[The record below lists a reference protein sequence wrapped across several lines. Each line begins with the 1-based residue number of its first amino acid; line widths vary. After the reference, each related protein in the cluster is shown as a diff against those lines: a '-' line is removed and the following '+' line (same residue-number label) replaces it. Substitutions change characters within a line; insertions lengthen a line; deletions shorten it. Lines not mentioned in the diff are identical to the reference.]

1 MRITVAQLT
10 GSHEMTPGVTRPNVI
25 LQGVNDILPAYPDVS
40 GEDATK
46 TVVCFCELQPAVWA
60 GESYQPRTCTL
71 RLDGE
76 VFTLL
81 LANEEIDMDKSLDW
95 LNTNGE
101 IANGP
106 ENVTQAD
113 GLPCSVVDCVASEL
127 SELDAW
133 EYKGQL

>member
-1 MRITVAQLT
+1 MK
-10 GSHEMTPGVTRPNVI
+10 PNVI
-25 LQGVNDILPAYPDVS
+25 LQGVNDIVPAYPDVS
-40 GEDATK
+40 GEAATK
-46 TVVCFCELQPAVWA
+46 TVVCFCELQPDVWA

-81 LANEEIDMDKSLDW
+81 LANEEIDLDKSLDW

-113 GLPCSVVDCVASEL
+113 GVPWSVVDCIASEL

-133 EYKGQL
+133 GYKGQL

>member
-1 MRITVAQLT
+1 MNITVAQLT
-10 GSHEMTPGVTRPNVI
+10 GSHEVTPGVTRPNVI
-25 LQGVNDILPAYPDVS
+25 LQGINNIRPTYPDVTS
-40 GEDATK
+40 EDATK
-46 TVVCFCELQPAVWA
+46 TVVCFYELQPYVWA

-81 LANEEIDMDKSLDW
+81 LANEEIDMDKTLDW

-106 ENVTQAD
+106 ENVEEAEE
-113 GLPCSVVDCVASEL
+113 LPCSVVDCIASEL

-133 EYKGQL
+133 GYKGQL

>member
-1 MRITVAQLT
+1 
-10 GSHEMTPGVTRPNVI
+10 MT
-25 LQGVNDILPAYPDVS
+25 S
-40 GEDATK
+40 EDATK
-46 TVVCFCELQPAVWA
+46 TVVCFYELQPYVWA

-81 LANEEIDMDKSLDW
+81 LANEEIDMDKTLDW

-106 ENVTQAD
+106 ENVEEAEE
-113 GLPCSVVDCVASEL
+113 LPCSVVDCIASEL
-127 SELDAW
+127 SELNAW
-133 EYKGQL
+133 GYKGQL

>member
-1 MRITVAQLT
+1 MK
-10 GSHEMTPGVTRPNVI
+10 PNVI
-25 LQGVNDILPAYPDVS
+25 LQGINSILPAYPDVS
-40 GEDATK
+40 GEPATK
-46 TVVCFCELQPAVWA
+46 TVVCFWEAQPNIWA

-81 LANEEIDMDKSLDW
+81 IANEEIDMDKSLDW

-101 IANGP
+101 ITDGP
-106 ENVTQAD
+106 ENVEEAE
-113 GLPCSVVDCVASEL
+113 GLPCSVVDCLASEL

-133 EYKGQL
+133 GYKGQL